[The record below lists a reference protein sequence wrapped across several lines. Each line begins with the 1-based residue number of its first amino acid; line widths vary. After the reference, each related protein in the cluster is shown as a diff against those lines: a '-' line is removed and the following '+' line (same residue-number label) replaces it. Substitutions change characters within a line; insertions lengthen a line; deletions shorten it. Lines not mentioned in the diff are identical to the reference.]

1 MRKRNALHSGLLN
14 FLTRMLLSCLA
25 FSLCFGYSGS
35 EIITYACGEAQSQP
49 PAIATP
55 QRIVVFP
62 LYAEEMLLEMIGP
75 DRIVYVGHL
84 YWENAETFSPTMELT
99 KNIPGSE
106 WADSGSQE
114 VLDLKPD
121 LIILWE
127 GDPGTE
133 YADVP
138 ILVLKFPK
146 SIEDIKNTLMIL
158 GEAVGAPEKA
168 AQMLQGMEDSLA
180 QITEIVSKIPEEKR
194 VHALH
199 YGTWQ
204 SKFRIVARAA
214 GVIDEIGGD
223 ENYSEISPEQI
234 AECNPDLI
242 TINPF
247 MLDND
252 DSPWAFGA
260 DYVEESLAYILD
272 DPKLSNVKAV
282 KNHNVHTVSLHASQF
297 IVQSVKELA
306 QLAYPDLFP
315 EN

>member
-1 MRKRNALHSGLLN
+1 MHFIIVFRTAVSKR
-14 FLTRMLLSCLA
+14 LSKVWLCSLA
-25 FSLCFGYSGS
+25 CFLCFGFSFNATTCA
-35 EIITYACGEAQSQP
+35 IGETLSQP
-49 PAIATP
+49 SNTTTP

-62 LYAEEMLLEMIGP
+62 LYAEEMLFEMISP
-75 DRIVYVGHL
+75 DRIVYVGHE

-99 KNIPGSE
+99 KNIPGSA
-106 WADSGSQE
+106 WADSDSQE
-114 VLDLKPD
+114 ILDLKPD

-127 GDPGTE
+127 GEPGTE
-133 YADVP
+133 YSDVP
-138 ILVLKFPK
+138 LLVLKFPT
-146 SIEDIKNTLMIL
+146 SIEDIKNTMVIL

-168 AQMLQGMEDSLA
+168 AQMLQGMEDSLT
-180 QITEIVSKIPEEKR
+180 QITKIVSKIPEEKR

-199 YGTWQ
+199 YEAWQ

-223 ENYSEISPEQI
+223 ENYSEISLEQI

-252 DSPWAFGA
+252 DSPWAFGT

-272 DPKLSNVKAV
+272 DPKLSYVKAV
-282 KNHNVHTVSLHASQF
+282 KNHNVHTISLHASQF

>member
-1 MRKRNALHSGLLN
+1 MRKRNAVHSALSS
-14 FLTRMLLSCLA
+14 FFTRMLLSCLV
-25 FSLCFGYSGS
+25 FSLCFGYFGN

-75 DRIVYVGHL
+75 DRIVYVGHP

-106 WADSGSQE
+106 WADSGDQE
-114 VLDLKPD
+114 ILDLKPD
-121 LIILWE
+121 LIILYE
-127 GDPGTE
+127 DLPPTG

-138 ILVLKFPK
+138 ILVLKYPT

-168 AQMLQGMEDSLA
+168 AQMSQNMEDSLA

-199 YGTWQ
+199 YETWQ

-223 ENYSEISPEQI
+223 EFYSEIIPEQI

-242 TINPF
+242 TINPYW
-247 MLDND
+247 LDNE

-260 DYVEESLAYILD
+260 DYVEKRLAHILD
-272 DPKLSNVKAV
+272 NPKLSNVKAV
-282 KNHNVHTVSLHASQF
+282 KNHNVHTVSLHESQF

-306 QLAYPDLFP
+306 QLAYPDLFT